1 MAQLHTDKPYIVA
14 LSLHVWSVQ
23 AFLSLFS
30 NTVMSSI
37 TTVMHMWSFCTR
49 TPSGVQYELNR
60 HYMCLALNNAY
71 YFGHK

>member
-30 NTVMSSI
+30 
-37 TTVMHMWSFCTR
+37 TTVIINVYYYCDAYVEYCISKSCKH
-49 TPSGVQYELNR
+49 
-60 HYMCLALNNAY
+60 CL
-71 YFGHK
+71 K